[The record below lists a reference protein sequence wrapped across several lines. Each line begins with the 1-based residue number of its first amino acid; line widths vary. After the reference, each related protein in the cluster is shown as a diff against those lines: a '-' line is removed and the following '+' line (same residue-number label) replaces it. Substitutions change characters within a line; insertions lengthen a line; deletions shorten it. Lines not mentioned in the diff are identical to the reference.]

1 MNLTGRTR
9 RLGIERGQ
17 LTIHSDHGSPMIAKP
32 EKEKTKLASDLAKA
46 RKIIEVQ
53 GKLSA
58 LLEEFAAG
66 SAQDESGETR

>member
-1 MNLTGRTR
+1 
-9 RLGIERGQ
+9 
-17 LTIHSDHGSPMIAKP
+17 MIAKP

-46 RKIIEVQ
+46 RKVIDVQ